1 MEATMNIN
9 KEKKTD
15 LLKIDPR
22 AIDVQ
27 EGFNARTDYGDIES
41 LRDSIIENGVEVP
54 MKVYRNPDEKG
65 RYILVDGH
73 RRHRATMMAIEG
85 GADIAYV
92 PARLAERNSNQESRL
107 FDMIITNDGKP
118 LSTYEQGVVYSR
130 LLAYGYNQS
139 EIAKKVGKSAALVG
153 NAIRLA
159 TAPKVIQDYITQDM
173 ISSSLA
179 SQILRDTP
187 NEVDQIRAIRAAVK
201 TAEAKADGDTTKK
214 VRVTAKDI
222 QTPKKP
228 NTLSLM
234 QEVLEE
240 FEPTNE
246 TQQDRLGMLSDFV
259 SLIKSKAAKEQI
271 LSLLSE

>member
-1 MEATMNIN
+1 MEATIN

-54 MKVYRNPDEKG
+54 MKVYRNPEAKG

-73 RRHRATMMAIEG
+73 RRHRATMMAING

-118 LSTYEQGVVYSR
+118 LSTYEQGVVYNR
-130 LLAYGYNQS
+130 LLSYGYNQS
-139 EIAKKVGKSAALVG
+139 EIAKKIGKSAALVG

-201 TAEAKADGDTTKK
+201 SAQSKADDTTKK

-240 FEPTNE
+240 FEPNNE
-246 TQQDRLGMLSDFV
+246 TQQNKLGMLSDFV
-259 SLIKSKAAKEQI
+259 ALVKSKATKEEI

>member
-1 MEATMNIN
+1 METIIN

-41 LRDSIIENGVEVP
+41 LCNSIIENGVEVP
-54 MKVYRNPDEKG
+54 MKVYRNPEQKG

-73 RRHRATMMAIEG
+73 RRYRATMMAIQSG
-85 GADIAYV
+85 VDIAYV
-92 PARLAERNSNQESRL
+92 PARLAERTSNQESRL

-118 LSTYEQGVVYSR
+118 LSTYEQGVVYNR
-130 LLAYGYNQS
+130 LLEYGYNQS
-139 EIAKKVGKSAALVG
+139 EVAKKVGKSAALVG

-173 ISSSLA
+173 ISPSLA
-179 SQILRDTP
+179 IQILRDTP
-187 NEVDQIRAIRAAVK
+187 NDVDQIRAIRTAVK
-201 TAEAKADGDTTKK
+201 SAEEKTNGDTTKK
-214 VRVTAKDI
+214 LRVTAKDI

-240 FEPTNE
+240 FEPTNQ
-246 TQQDRLGMLSDFV
+246 TQQNKLGILSDFV
-259 SLIKSKAAKEQI
+259 SLVKSKAPKEEI
-271 LSLLSE
+271 FSLLSE

>member
-1 MEATMNIN
+1 METTIN

-15 LLKIDPR
+15 LFKIDPR

-27 EGFNARTDYGDIES
+27 EGFNARNDYGDIES

-54 MKVYRNPDEKG
+54 LKVYRNAEEKG

-92 PARLAERNSNQESRL
+92 PARMAERNSNQESRL

-118 LSTYEQGVVYSR
+118 LTTYEQGVVYNR
-130 LLAYGYNQS
+130 LLSYGYNQS

-159 TAPKVIQDYITQDM
+159 TAPKVIRDYITQDM

-179 SQILRDTP
+179 IQILRDTP
-187 NEVDQIRAIRAAVK
+187 NEVDQIRAIRTAVK
-201 TAEAKADGDTTKK
+201 SAETKNSGDATKK

-228 NTLSLM
+228 STLSLM
-234 QEVLEE
+234 QEVLAE
-240 FEPTNE
+240 FEPNNE
-246 TQQDRLGMLSDFV
+246 NQREKLAMLSDFV
-259 SLIKSKAAKEQI
+259 TMIKSKATKEQI